1 MRLTETAVR
10 SFAVAKLF
18 RDNKDKI
25 NSVDYS
31 SDGTT
36 LISSSDDD
44 SIVIYDCLEGVK
56 TKQTFRLVAG
66 LNEVAAVVFTL
77 PQNRL
82 RVGWDRSVRCG
93 RC

>member
-18 RDNKDKI
+18 HDNKDKI
-25 NSVDYS
+25 NSLDFS

-44 SIVIYDCLEGVK
+44 SIVLYDCLEGVK
-56 TKQTFRLVAG
+56 TKQTFRSVGYVSLSSVSY
-66 LNEVAAVVFTL
+66 VSPCPYMVV
-77 PQNRL
+77 
-82 RVGWDRSVRCG
+82 V
-93 RC
+93 